1 VQEAGEVFYSRVSSC
16 YVVADLYKVMNEDM
30 RPGLREI
37 YTRLVID
44 ELPMVRRAAAL
55 VFTQV
60 RFACFV
66 TTTLSLCPRRC
77 DVLSV
82 VVSVC
87 VGAGGG
93 ERRARGVR
101 GRVSAGASSPA
112 HSHPRHPHT
121 SPTTSPRRQTTPT
134 NQQQVIKS
142 FATDEYPTVRLIG
155 TENLLPYLKALKV
168 IGSDDATAAAAELL
182 PIVKAAVEDPS
193 WRVKLAISKDFGA
206 YADVFSPDEV
216 ASEIFPSALR
226 LIQDQEPDVRA
237 NAMRGMTQ
245 FVGVIPLPTF
255 ISEFLNI
262 ALHLLDDPYLTAR
275 ELLAE
280 VCIDIA
286 AKAGA
291 DALNGPLRD
300 AIMRLVS
307 DEDPLVRLR
316 ILKKIPTIVTAVPA
330 LCTALTDNM
339 KAMFVDTNWRVRKEL
354 ALVMPS
360 VYTHMGQDYFVDN
373 FMPLFLVL
381 LRDGVGEVTHPSA
394 PVLSLSPLPHPSL
407 CLSCRCASR
416 ARKPCRNSR
425 RPPTPR
431 GSTRSCFP
439 RCGTCPG
446 TSSSSA

>member
-1 VQEAGEVFYSRVSSC
+1 
-16 YVVADLYKVMNEDM
+16 M
-30 RPGLREI
+30 
-37 YTRLVID
+37 
-44 ELPMVRRAAAL
+44 
-55 VFTQV
+55 
-60 RFACFV
+60 
-66 TTTLSLCPRRC
+66 
-77 DVLSV
+77 
-82 VVSVC
+82 
-87 VGAGGG
+87 
-93 ERRARGVR
+93 
-101 GRVSAGASSPA
+101 
-112 HSHPRHPHT
+112 
-121 SPTTSPRRQTTPT
+121 
-134 NQQQVIKS
+134 IKS

-300 AIMRLVS
+300 AIMRLVN

-394 PVLSLSPLPHPSL
+394 PMLSLSLLSLTHPSPPSL
-407 CLSCRCASR
+407 VQVRIACAETLPKLTTAANATWIHEKLFPAVRDLSGDEFLLRMSMIGALQGLMEVPDLPERFRTEVLALLVNAAKDTVANVRLRAAQALGTAGKNAGEELGRAHVRPILNDLIADKDRDVKHFASESIKFCA
-416 ARKPCRNSR
+416 
-425 RPPTPR
+425 
-431 GSTRSCFP
+431 
-439 RCGTCPG
+439 
-446 TSSSSA
+446 

>member
-1 VQEAGEVFYSRVSSC
+1 
-16 YVVADLYKVMNEDM
+16 
-30 RPGLREI
+30 
-37 YTRLVID
+37 
-44 ELPMVRRAAAL
+44 
-55 VFTQV
+55 
-60 RFACFV
+60 
-66 TTTLSLCPRRC
+66 
-77 DVLSV
+77 
-82 VVSVC
+82 
-87 VGAGGG
+87 
-93 ERRARGVR
+93 
-101 GRVSAGASSPA
+101 
-112 HSHPRHPHT
+112 
-121 SPTTSPRRQTTPT
+121 
-134 NQQQVIKS
+134 
-142 FATDEYPTVRLIG
+142 
-155 TENLLPYLKALKV
+155 
-168 IGSDDATAAAAELL
+168 
-182 PIVKAAVEDPS
+182 
-193 WRVKLAISKDFGA
+193 
-206 YADVFSPDEV
+206 
-216 ASEIFPSALR
+216 
-226 LIQDQEPDVRA
+226 
-237 NAMRGMTQ
+237 MTQ

-381 LRDGVGEVTHPSA
+381 LRDGVGEVRTLHPSA

-416 ARKPCRNSR
+416 ARKPCRNSLR
-425 RPPTPR
+425 TPTPR

>member
-1 VQEAGEVFYSRVSSC
+1 
-16 YVVADLYKVMNEDM
+16 
-30 RPGLREI
+30 
-37 YTRLVID
+37 
-44 ELPMVRRAAAL
+44 
-55 VFTQV
+55 
-60 RFACFV
+60 
-66 TTTLSLCPRRC
+66 
-77 DVLSV
+77 
-82 VVSVC
+82 
-87 VGAGGG
+87 
-93 ERRARGVR
+93 
-101 GRVSAGASSPA
+101 
-112 HSHPRHPHT
+112 
-121 SPTTSPRRQTTPT
+121 
-134 NQQQVIKS
+134 VIKS

-300 AIMRLVS
+300 AIMRLVN

-394 PVLSLSPLPHPSL
+394 PMLSLSPLPHPSL
-407 CLSCRCASR
+407 FLAGAHRVRGNLAETHHGRQRHVDPREAVSRGAGPVRGRVPPPHEHDRGLARLDGGPGPARTLPDRGAGVAGERSQGHGRQRAVAGRASPR
-416 ARKPCRNSR
+416 DRREKRRGRVGAGARPAHPQRPHRGQGPR
-425 RPPTPR
+425 REAFRLGIHQVLRVTGWR
-431 GSTRSCFP
+431 W
-439 RCGTCPG
+439 
-446 TSSSSA
+446 